1 MEIECARA
9 RAGVSHDKPII
20 LTGYAVE
27 VLERDADGT
36 ALQSLQ
42 ALLGEMASLG
52 GDFGK
57 HELWAR

>member
-1 MEIECARA
+1 MRVL
-9 RAGVSHDKPII
+9 VSVMISQSDI

-36 ALQSLQ
+36 TLQSLQ
-42 ALLGEMASLG
+42 ALLGERASLG

>member
-1 MEIECARA
+1 MSARV
-9 RAGVSHDKPII
+9 RVLVSVMISQSDI

-36 ALQSLQ
+36 TLQSLQ
-42 ALLGEMASLG
+42 ALLGERASLG